1 MVLFTCSHPHYLKPF
16 CHTHDFGTSL
26 DDLCEILPPAPKF
39 SAFRRFSSIEG
50 IAVHDWQG
58 QSSYPWLY
66 FIGIHP
72 QVFFFMFDMF
82 IWLEFYFPLP
92 QVINMIS

>member
-50 IAVHDWQG
+50 IAVRDWRG

-72 QVFFFMFDMF
+72 QVFFFH
-82 IWLEFYFPLP
+82 
-92 QVINMIS
+92 V